1 MARVGRRDERRR
13 GASVLLVVAIA
24 ASVVACSSGRVFQQ
38 GNQAALRN
46 DWDLAATYYEQAVK
60 ASPDRADYK
69 IALDRAQMSASQIHF
84 EKAREYEKRDQLDLA
99 LLEYRRVVQYHAANQ
114 EARVKIQALEQT
126 IRDRIEAARP
136 RPAVEGMRQKARQQ
150 IEEPALNPAS
160 REPIVLKFPNRQI
173 QEVLDFLGTSSG
185 INIAYDKDFPK
196 TTMISVNI
204 DGITLEQ
211 ALHQILTVNQAYY
224 KVINPRGIIIIADSP
239 AKRTAYDELAVQT
252 FYLSSAESTDMEQ
265 LLTKVVGAQQ
275 GVRPTFAANKSSNS
289 ITVRGTLPMLQMVE
303 RLIAMNDKPRA
314 EILVD
319 VEILE
324 VNRGNAK
331 QYGLDLSAY
340 GIGLAF
346 SPESRPGGS
355 GGTGG
360 TGDTPSNSQFNLN
373 TVSAGVSTADFY
385 AAVPTAV
392 IRFLEQ
398 DSETKVIAKPNLR
411 GSEGEKLSIKLGEE
425 TPVPST
431 TFYSPLG
438 GGGVATA
445 PLTSF
450 TYKNIGVN
458 VDLEPRVTYDGDIIM
473 KLTLEIS
480 AKGPD
485 VNVGGQNLPSFFT
498 RKVETRIRLR
508 DGESNLLAGLLRENE
523 RKTLK
528 GVPGISH
535 VPILRDLFASN
546 DREIVQTDIVML
558 LTPHIVRTHEMSQRD
573 FSPLYIGTQQNLGL
587 AGPPQLI
594 QPPAEAGAQAAPSTP
609 PVAGAPMTQAT
620 PGAPGLAGQAP
631 SGAKAAPAVQLP
643 PTTPVPG
650 PLPAAVPAPPSG
662 GQAAPPA
669 GAPAVQVP
677 PPTPVPGPPPAAV
690 PAPPSGGQAAPPA
703 GAPALQPATPPVAT
717 PAGEAPAVPAAPAGT
732 DVVQNLRISL
742 TPPTVPMAVAG
753 PAVTVPISVFGASR
767 VSTVTLSIRFD
778 PRVLRPRLVQEGL
791 FMSGGGGTATFAQH
805 VDATAGRIDITLTR
819 PADTTGVSGDGIL
832 ATVVFDAVGSGVS
845 PLSLG
850 GVVTNPAGM
859 PMPVQ
864 FGQVSV
870 TVK

>member
-1 MARVGRRDERRR
+1 MARGGRRDERGRVVR
-13 GASVLLVVAIA
+13 ILLVVAIA
-24 ASVVACSSGRVFQQ
+24 ANVVACSAGRVFQQ

-46 DWDLAATYYEQAVK
+46 DWDLAVTYYAQAVK

-69 IALDRAQMSASQIHF
+69 MAMDRAQMSASQVHF
-84 EKAREYEKRDQLDLA
+84 EKAREYERQDQLDLA
-99 LLEYRRVVQYHAANQ
+99 LLEYRRVVEYHASNQ
-114 EARVKIQALEQT
+114 EARARIQVLEQT

-160 REPIVLKFPNRQI
+160 REPVVLKFPNRQI
-173 QEVLDFLGTSSG
+173 QDVLDFLGTSTG
-185 INIAYDKDFPK
+185 INVAYDKDFPK
-196 TTMISVNI
+196 TTMVSVNI
-204 DGITLEQ
+204 DGVSLEQ

-252 FYLSSAESTDMEQ
+252 FYLSSADPTDMEQ
-265 LLTKVVGAQQ
+265 LLTKVVAAQQ

-303 RLIAMNDKPRA
+303 RVIAMNDKPRA
-314 EILVD
+314 EISVD

-340 GIGLAF
+340 AIGIAF
-346 SPESRPGGS
+346 SPESRPGGA
-355 GGTGG
+355 
-360 TGDTPSNSQFNLN
+360 GDTAAASGFNLN
-373 TVSAGVSTADFY
+373 TISAGVSTADFY
-385 AAVPTAV
+385 AAVPSAV

-431 TFYSPLG
+431 TFYNAFG
-438 GGGVATA
+438 GSGVATS

-458 VDLEPRVTYDGDIIM
+458 VDLETRVTYDGDIIM

-485 VNVGGQNLPSFFT
+485 VNVAGQNLPSFFT

-535 VPILRDLFASN
+535 IPVLRDLFASN

-558 LTPHIVRTHEMSQRD
+558 LTPHIVRTHQMSQKD
-573 FSPLYIGTQQNLGL
+573 FSPIYIGTQQNLGL
-587 AGPPQLI
+587 AGPPPLI
-594 QPPAEAGAQAAPSTP
+594 QPPGEAGAQAAPSTP
-609 PVAGAPMTQAT
+609 PAAVAPMTQAT
-620 PGAPGLAGQAP
+620 PGAPVLAGQTP
-631 SGAKAAPAVQLP
+631 SGTKPAPPVQP
-643 PTTPVPG
+643 PTTTPVPG
-650 PLPAAVPAPPSG
+650 PLPATIPAPPSG

-669 GAPAVQVP
+669 GAATP
-677 PPTPVPGPPPAAV
+677 PPP
-690 PAPPSGGQAAPPA
+690 
-703 GAPALQPATPPVAT
+703 PATPPVAA
-717 PAGEAPAVPAAPAGT
+717 PAGQAPAVPAAPAET

-767 VSTVTLSIRFD
+767 VSTVTLSLRFD
-778 PRVLRPRLVQEGL
+778 PQVLRPRLVQEGL
-791 FMSGGGGTATFAQH
+791 FMASGGGTVTFAQQ

-819 PADTTGVSGDGIL
+819 TGDTTGVTGDGIL
-832 ATVVFDAVGSGVS
+832 AAVVFDAMGAGVS

-864 FGQVSV
+864 FGQASV

>member
-1 MARVGRRDERRR
+1 
-13 GASVLLVVAIA
+13 
-24 ASVVACSSGRVFQQ
+24 
-38 GNQAALRN
+38 
-46 DWDLAATYYEQAVK
+46 
-60 ASPDRADYK
+60 
-69 IALDRAQMSASQIHF
+69 
-84 EKAREYEKRDQLDLA
+84 
-99 LLEYRRVVQYHAANQ
+99 
-114 EARVKIQALEQT
+114 
-126 IRDRIEAARP
+126 
-136 RPAVEGMRQKARQQ
+136 
-150 IEEPALNPAS
+150 
-160 REPIVLKFPNRQI
+160 
-173 QEVLDFLGTSSG
+173 
-185 INIAYDKDFPK
+185 
-196 TTMISVNI
+196 
-204 DGITLEQ
+204 
-211 ALHQILTVNQAYY
+211 
-224 KVINPRGIIIIADSP
+224 
-239 AKRTAYDELAVQT
+239 
-252 FYLSSAESTDMEQ
+252 
-265 LLTKVVGAQQ
+265 
-275 GVRPTFAANKSSNS
+275 
-289 ITVRGTLPMLQMVE
+289 MLQMVE
-303 RLIAMNDKPRA
+303 RVIAMNDKPRA
-314 EILVD
+314 EISVD

-340 GIGLAF
+340 AIGLAF
-346 SPESRPGGS
+346 SPESRPGG
-355 GGTGG
+355 
-360 TGDTPSNSQFNLN
+360 TGDTPANSQFNLN

-431 TFYSPLG
+431 TFYNAFG
-438 GGGVATA
+438 GSGVATS

-485 VNVGGQNLPSFFT
+485 VNVAGQNLPSFFT

-535 VPILRDLFASN
+535 IPVLRDLFASN

-558 LTPHIVRTHEMSQRD
+558 LTPHIVRTHQMSQRD
-573 FSPLYIGTQQNLGL
+573 FSPIYIGTQQNLGL
-587 AGPPQLI
+587 AGPPPLI
-594 QPPAEAGAQAAPSTP
+594 QPPGEAGAQAAPSTLP
-609 PVAGAPMTQAT
+609 AAAAPMAQPT
-620 PGAPGLAGQAP
+620 PQAPGVTQPTPAAQVQAGQAP
-631 SGAKAAPAVQLP
+631 SGTKPAPALQPP

-650 PLPAAVPAPPSG
+650 PLPATIPAPPSG

-669 GAPAVQVP
+669 GAATP
-677 PPTPVPGPPPAAV
+677 PPP
-690 PAPPSGGQAAPPA
+690 
-703 GAPALQPATPPVAT
+703 PATPPVAA
-717 PAGEAPAVPAAPAGT
+717 PAGQAPAVPAAPAET

-767 VSTVTLSIRFD
+767 VSTVTLSLRFD
-778 PRVLRPRLVQEGL
+778 PQVLRPRLVQEGL
-791 FMSGGGGTATFAQH
+791 FMASGGGTVTFAQQ

-819 PADTTGVSGDGIL
+819 TGDTTGVAGDGIL
-832 ATVVFDAVGSGVS
+832 AAVVFDAVRAGVS

-864 FGQVSV
+864 FGQASV